1 MYIETSILAIVL
13 LLVILNISCDEL
25 HYGHWTVLGTLG
37 DWVKISLKVQ
47 FNYTPNQ
54 SNA

>member
-13 LLVILNISCDEL
+13 LLVRSNLSCDEL
-25 HYGHWTVLGTLG
+25 QYGHWTVLKTIGV
-37 DWVKISLKVQ
+37 WVKISPKAQL
-47 FNYTPNQ
+47 NYTPNQ